1 MMRTWYTITRGRVT
15 LMSRF
20 SRLTEFARA
29 GETSGMPFN
38 GPKVLVPLRPG
49 DVRMIATPRTEEG
62 YGSIHT

>member
-1 MMRTWYTITRGRVT
+1 MVYDHTRKGNPHVT
-15 LMSRF
+15 L